1 MKQKA
6 IRTNEKTIAILG
18 GGCAGWSLAAKAE
31 QLSAKSVTLYLKE
44 EMRPSHSWGFWQMPW
59 LSDAVLSKRSKW
71 NSWQIITEEGTV
83 NHNSIKH
90 AYHNLKSDDWFNW
103 CRNQFLQ
110 ANTKTK
116 IIKLPV
122 INTEGNHIITSE
134 HKKTFDCIY
143 DSRSPKAEKN
153 ILFQHFK
160 GIEIKTTNPVF
171 NPEVATL
178 MDFRVSQKNG
188 IHFMYVLGYDAF
200 TALVESTFFSPSPHS
215 EEIYDEAIKDYLE
228 RFYDLYNFEIIHSEM
243 GVIPMGDVKPL
254 DSNPF
259 LHKIGSNAGAVR
271 PSSGYAFSFIQKQIM
286 NFLNNQSKPCS
297 PHTKFDLWM
306 DKIFLEVL
314 RTNPRRAPSLFF
326 RMAKALDGD
335 SFARFL
341 SGEAKI
347 WDYIFV
353 ISSMPKWL
361 FLKCTFKV
369 MFKKRKG

>member
-59 LSDAVLSKRSKW
+59 LSDAVSSKRAKW

-116 IIKLPV
+116 IIKSPV
-122 INTEGNHIITSE
+122 TNTDRNHIITSK

-200 TALVESTFFSPSPHS
+200 MKIFGKTSPDSPAGRLASAFTELHTGLQDTAELPAGALDLGGIQNHVGAVQGRYGTGRHLRAKDMRALALHS
-215 EEIYDEAIKDYLE
+215 GHEEA
-228 RFYDLYNFEIIHSEM
+228 M
-243 GVIPMGDVKPL
+243 G
-254 DSNPF
+254 N
-259 LHKIGSNAGAVR
+259 NAG
-271 PSSGYAFSFIQKQIM
+271 
-286 NFLNNQSKPCS
+286 NFK
-297 PHTKFDLWM
+297 
-306 DKIFLEVL
+306 L
-314 RTNPRRAPSLFF
+314 RTTELFICF
-326 RMAKALDGD
+326 CRL
-335 SFARFL
+335 
-341 SGEAKI
+341 
-347 WDYIFV
+347 
-353 ISSMPKWL
+353 
-361 FLKCTFKV
+361 
-369 MFKKRKG
+369 